1 MWHQPPCITTFIT
14 LFNLICGQ
22 ESLLTHWFRWLI
34 PDNKTLPFQIF
45 ILFSVLLF
53 NLPLFN
59 KYTSFLA
66 FTNCPFSLQNKY
78 LPTSLTVDQNVVCEH
93 RSPLKLLSDL
103 FYRYLPTVNN
113 KGLRLYPWSNPTSW
127 AALSFATH
135 HSLAVPV
142 HTVFG
147 VWFVFSSFS
156 GFALNPNLLKT
167 ITLNNIHYKEIDTF

>member
-14 LFNLICGQ
+14 FFNLICGQ
-22 ESLLTHWFRWLI
+22 ESLLLTDLDGWS
-34 PDNKTLPFQIF
+34 QIIKLF
-45 ILFSVLLF
+45 HFKYLFSSQFYCSISLSLTNTHLSLLS
-53 NLPLFN
+53 L
-59 KYTSFLA
+59 TV
-66 FTNCPFSLQNKY
+66 PFFLQNKY
-78 LPTSLTVDQNVVCEH
+78 LPMSLTVDQNVVCKH

-103 FYRYLPTVNN
+103 FYQYLPTANN

-147 VWFVFSSFS
+147 IWFVFSSFS

-167 ITLNNIHYKEIDTF
+167 ITLNNIHYQEIDTF